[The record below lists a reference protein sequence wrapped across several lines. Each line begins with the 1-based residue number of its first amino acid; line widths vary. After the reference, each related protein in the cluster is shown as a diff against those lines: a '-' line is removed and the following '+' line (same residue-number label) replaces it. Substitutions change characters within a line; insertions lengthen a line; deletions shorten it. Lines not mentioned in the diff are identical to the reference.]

1 MKTWRIPVSW
11 ISAAIIEVQAKSLE
25 EAVEIAADH
34 EGKIP
39 LPSDSEYVDASWEVP
54 IEDIEMLRSVYN
66 NNQSDEE
73 Q

>member
-11 ISAAIIEVQAKSLE
+11 VASALIDVQANSLS
-25 EAVEIAADH
+25 EAMHIAEDS
-34 EGKIP
+34 EGKLP
-39 LPSDSEYVDASWEVP
+39 LPNDSEYVDGSWEVSM
-54 IEDIEMLRSVYN
+54 EDIETLRSVYN

>member
-1 MKTWRIPVSW
+1 MKKWRIPVSW
-11 ISAAIIEVQAKSLE
+11 VSAAVIEVQAKSLE
-25 EAVEIAADH
+25 EAVEIAADP

-39 LPSDSEYVDASWEVP
+39 LPSDSEYVDASWEVSMD
-54 IEDIEMLRSVYN
+54 DIDTLRSVYN